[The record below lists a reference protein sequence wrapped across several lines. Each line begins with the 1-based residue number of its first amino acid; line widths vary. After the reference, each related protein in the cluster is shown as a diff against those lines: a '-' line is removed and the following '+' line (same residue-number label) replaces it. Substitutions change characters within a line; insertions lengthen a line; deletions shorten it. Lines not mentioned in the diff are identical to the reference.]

1 MDVSNLS
8 EAPTLTVKDKM
19 MQETRAK
26 IKKVLNK
33 YFQDR
38 DYENEN
44 VKLWKDYA
52 MEELTD
58 FLKLNYKEY
67 GFIIY
72 IIIIKKGDIRN
83 SGNSILRGDT
93 DFDLVEFLDAKTM
106 YTEIR
111 INLNK
116 IYNNQTNYLNSCNE
130 KLVMEMNNML
140 NLKLEGKQ
148 YSYDFAKGKVEE
160 IVNELEEYLLT
171 PNPRPC
177 SYHICSILSKPCIYQ
192 FDYKIVNLKYIPLIS
207 CYSNDSLYCL
217 LILFILDN

>member
-33 YFQDR
+33 YFQGR

-72 IIIIKKGDIRN
+72 IIIIKKGDIRSN
-83 SGNSILRGDT
+83 CNSISRGDT

-116 IYNNQTNYLNSCNE
+116 IYNNQTNYLDSCNE
-130 KLVMEMNNML
+130 KLVMEMNKML
-140 NLKLEGKQ
+140 NSKLEGKQ
-148 YSYDFAKGKVEE
+148 YSYDLAKGKTDE
-160 IVNELEEYLLT
+160 IVNELENYLLI